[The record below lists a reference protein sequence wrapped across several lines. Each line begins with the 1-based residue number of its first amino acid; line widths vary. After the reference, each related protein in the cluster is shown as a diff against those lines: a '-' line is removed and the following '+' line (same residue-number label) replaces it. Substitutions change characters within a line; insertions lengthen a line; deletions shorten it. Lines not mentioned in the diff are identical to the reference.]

1 MNPQER
7 RTSARKAFRHL
18 AYLSLP
24 SDNGGIVLDASEGG
38 LRFHSI
44 GPIQTSGPI
53 EFRFAIDSATRITAT
68 GEIAWKDSSGKTG
81 GLRFTDIADEARQ
94 QLRLW
99 VDRSNTPVTPR
110 PAIESV
116 LDIID
121 LPGTGKKAAASA
133 APSPMALQAGELGL
147 LAASTVTSAALAIME
162 RLEAAVPAAV
172 AAALTPESA
181 LPDPAGVTD
190 IPVVGDTRAVA
201 TTPADAAS
209 AVTSDATLAVTS
221 TAVVVEPP
229 PVAPVQVAASDP
241 IETVA
246 VAIAP
251 SPEPPTEPAVLAAAS
266 APVAETFPAPRTQ
279 KPPYSS
285 NAVAARARE
294 AMSASKSK
302 RSSSPI
308 LASALPPRRPSP
320 VPSFGAQANQFSMF
334 GTNGKPAPKADTK
347 PSASFV
353 RPPVPIQNPV
363 GAVILT
369 IALAFIVSVGL
380 FSFLFQTRAGDAV
393 VHWGQALWGI
403 SNPQETSEAPS
414 TPASAPD
421 ASSPSQS
428 R

>member
-7 RTSARKAFRHL
+7 RTSTRKVFRHL

-24 SDNGGIVLDASEGG
+24 ADNGGIVLDASEGG

-44 GPIQTSGPI
+44 GAVETSGPI

-68 GEIAWKDSSGKTG
+68 GEVAWKDSTGKTG
-81 GLRFTDIADEARQ
+81 GLRFTDIPDEARQ

-99 VDRSNTPVTPR
+99 VGRSNTPATPR

-121 LPGTGKKAAASA
+121 LPGTGKK
-133 APSPMALQAGELGL
+133 SPVTAVQSPIALQAGELGL
-147 LAASTVTSAALAIME
+147 LAASTVTNAALSIIE
-162 RLEAAVPAAV
+162 RLEAMVPAAV
-172 AAALTPESA
+172 ASAVLPAATSPVPVEA
-181 LPDPAGVTD
+181 AGTAAGV
-190 IPVVGDTRAVA
+190 A
-201 TTPADAAS
+201 TEISAADFTS
-209 AVTSDATLAVTS
+209 AVTAPAATTDV
-221 TAVVVEPP
+221 
-229 PVAPVQVAASDP
+229 VAADLPSAP
-241 IETVA
+241 GAEVVAGEPTETVA
-246 VAIAP
+246 VAIAT
-251 SPEPPTEPAVLAAAS
+251 SPELPSERAVPTAVSAAAGEIS
-266 APVAETFPAPRTQ
+266 PAMRAH

-285 NAVAARARE
+285 NALAARARE
-294 AMSASKSK
+294 AMAGSKSK

-308 LASALPPRRPSP
+308 MASALPPRHQSP
-320 VPSFGAQANQFSMF
+320 VPMFGSQANQFSMF
-334 GTNGKPAPKADTK
+334 GTNRKPAGKT
-347 PSASFV
+347 SASFV

-380 FSFLFQTRAGDAV
+380 FSCLFQTRAGDAV

-403 SNPQETSEAPS
+403 SNPQEISEVP
-414 TPASAPD
+414 SAPAATPD
-421 ASSPSQS
+421 TSSPSQS